1 MTEEFIPRDTP
12 IYCFVANN
20 EKDLDRARQT
30 RDVWTKRWGYTN
42 FIIQERV
49 SINTFV
55 KNIVP
60 DKFKTERVQKAAR
73 EKSFYYAANFIYLM
87 EKLKSKS
94 QHSIIIQS
102 NTLLYNDL
110 PRHYTNNDISFFKI
124 NQNGNINFRDGLM
137 ISQTWSKA
145 IMLYFY
151 NSLLSVNSEQMI
163 SHLKSMH
170 FEMENAAPFEMI
182 QLLPGCKHN
191 LQEMKEKTQEEMHA
205 TIV

>member
-49 SINTFV
+49 SINTYL

-60 DKFKTERVQKAAR
+60 DKFKTEEVQKAAR

-110 PRHYTNNDISFFKI
+110 PRHYTDNDISFFKI

-137 ISQTWSKA
+137 ISQAWCKA
-145 IMLYFY
+145 IILYLH
-151 NSLLSVNSEQMI
+151 NSLFSVNDKLMI
-163 SHLKSMH
+163 NNLQKNN
-170 FEMENAAPFEMI
+170 FEMENTPPFDMI
-182 QLLPGCKHN
+182 KLLPGCKHN
-191 LQEMKEKTQEEMHA
+191 LEEIKEKTQEEMHA